1 MMWMTYIIIFLF
13 LLILELTYFK
23 VADKCNIIDKPNER
37 SSHSTIVLRGGGI
50 IFAISMIIWAII
62 VMVQEVQGIQTVQ
75 EYLPFLCGLVLI
87 AGVSFWD
94 DVKSLPDSVR
104 LVAQFVAMALMFWN
118 MGLFSVESLGFSV
131 ESQWLSILLMVLIVV
146 AAAIVFVGATNIINF
161 MDGINGITAGYALAV
176 LVPLLILN
184 GGGQKE
190 EVSEFIEPSYL
201 VVSILG
207 VLVFCIFNFRPKGK
221 AKCFAGDVG
230 SIGIAFIM
238 LFAIGRL
245 IVQMGDITYLILL
258 LVYGVD
264 GCLTI
269 CHRIM
274 LHENLGEAHRKHVYQ
289 LMANELKI
297 GHVKV
302 TLLYM
307 AMQLIVSLGFIYL
320 CPNTVAAHWLYFICA
335 ILVLSVAYVLFK
347 KKYYHLHEEYLASLK
362 AK

>member
-104 LVAQFVAMALMFWN
+104 LVTQFVAMALMFWN

-161 MDGINGITAGYALAV
+161 MDGINGITAIADIKWRRTEGR
-176 LVPLLILN
+176 
-184 GGGQKE
+184 GG
-190 EVSEFIEPSYL
+190 
-201 VVSILG
+201 
-207 VLVFCIFNFRPKGK
+207 R
-221 AKCFAGDVG
+221 
-230 SIGIAFIM
+230 
-238 LFAIGRL
+238 
-245 IVQMGDITYLILL
+245 
-258 LVYGVD
+258 VY
-264 GCLTI
+264 
-269 CHRIM
+269 
-274 LHENLGEAHRKHVYQ
+274 
-289 LMANELKI
+289 
-297 GHVKV
+297 
-302 TLLYM
+302 
-307 AMQLIVSLGFIYL
+307 
-320 CPNTVAAHWLYFICA
+320 
-335 ILVLSVAYVLFK
+335 
-347 KKYYHLHEEYLASLK
+347 
-362 AK
+362 